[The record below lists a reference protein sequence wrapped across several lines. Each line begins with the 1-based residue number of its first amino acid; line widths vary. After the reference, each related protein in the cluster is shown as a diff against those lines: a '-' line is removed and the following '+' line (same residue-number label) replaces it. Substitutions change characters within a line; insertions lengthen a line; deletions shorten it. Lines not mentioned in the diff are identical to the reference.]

1 MLHMHRQGFDRL
13 TFFESNFVPALF
25 LLDLVYL
32 LQSFLEVHKALR
44 NGLFGRC
51 IGPSF
56 GERE

>member
-1 MLHMHRQGFDRL
+1 MHRQGFDRL

-51 IGPSF
+51 IGLSF